1 MTSSMYG
8 LLSKAPYGVYAVDMS
23 QTILFW
29 NRSAERILGHTAEE
43 AVGLRC
49 YEVLQSLPESGTVP
63 VCLQGCPAIRL
74 AREGRVPSVVNVAA
88 RCASGARKH
97 ITVAPLIIEMDE
109 QRVRVHLFHEQI
121 NDAKAKMVAGRV
133 LSVLS
138 SEMTPWAAPTDSTTD
153 LASGDQVKPLSIREV
168 EVLRLL
174 SLGLE
179 TGQIAGELNLSSYTV
194 LNHIR
199 NARRKLRSQNRLGA
213 ILAALRLRLI

>member
-29 NRSAERILGHTAEE
+29 NRSAEWILGHTAEE

-49 YEVLQSLPESGTVP
+49 YEVLQS
-63 VCLQGCPAIRL
+63 
-74 AREGRVPSVVNVAA
+74 
-88 RCASGARKH
+88 
-97 ITVAPLIIEMDE
+97 
-109 QRVRVHLFHEQI
+109 
-121 NDAKAKMVAGRV
+121 
-133 LSVLS
+133 
-138 SEMTPWAAPTDSTTD
+138 
-153 LASGDQVKPLSIREV
+153 
-168 EVLRLL
+168 
-174 SLGLE
+174 LE

-199 NARRKLRSQNRLGA
+199 NASRKLHSQNRLGT

>member
-1 MTSSMYG
+1 
-8 LLSKAPYGVYAVDMS
+8 
-23 QTILFW
+23 
-29 NRSAERILGHTAEE
+29 
-43 AVGLRC
+43 
-49 YEVLQSLPESGTVP
+49 
-63 VCLQGCPAIRL
+63 
-74 AREGRVPSVVNVAA
+74 
-88 RCASGARKH
+88 
-97 ITVAPLIIEMDE
+97 MDE

-168 EVLRLL
+168 EVLRLV